1 MQTIYFGRT
10 LVNDIFLG
18 SVRMDDVFTRPQLQ
32 LGQPYQGGIIIVLSG
47 SFPNQNGLIA
57 SYQSSSAGTVQ
68 WGCSGTSISTA
79 TTIGSGQSNTTNILA
94 GCATRPIWAS
104 VCDGLVRDGYSDWY
118 MPSRDEVGL
127 IVSQSSNIPGY
138 PAIDI
143 IVASSQVSSTQAHLW
158 ADTVWNVRNKDGAT
172 DPQST
177 WPFRSF

>member
-1 MQTIYFGRT
+1 MQTVYIGNT

-18 SVRMDDVFTRPQLQ
+18 SKRMDDVFTKPELQ
-32 LGQPYQGGIIIVLSG
+32 LGQPYQGGIIIFLSG

-68 WGCSGTSISTA
+68 WGCSGTSISTSR
-79 TTIGSGQSNTTNILA
+79 TIGSGQSNTTNILA
-94 GCATRPIWAS
+94 GCATRPILAS

-127 IVSQSSNIPGY
+127 IVSQSANIPGY
-138 PAIDI
+138 PAGDN
-143 IVASSQVSSTQAHLW
+143 IVASSQANSTQADLW
-158 ADTVWNVRNKDGAT
+158 ADTFWTVRNKDGVG

-177 WPFRSF
+177 WPIRSF